1 MYKKDQTQKKREYL
15 LTFFRNCV
23 IAVKKLKIE
32 STCLVYLLNILVA
45 SKRGEKSFLVKAL
58 KVLRAIFLE
67 GHPSLPLDTAWKM
80 KESVDFSAINIPISN
95 VLIYEEGFNVE
106 DKKVGFFRLKKNR
119 LSVL

>member
-1 MYKKDQTQKKREYL
+1 M
-15 LTFFRNCV
+15 
-23 IAVKKLKIE
+23 
-32 STCLVYLLNILVA
+32 A

-95 VLIYEEGFNVE
+95 VLIYEASFNVE
-106 DKKVGFFRLKKNR
+106 CRIKWVFF
-119 LSVL
+119 

>member
-1 MYKKDQTQKKREYL
+1 MMK
-15 LTFFRNCV
+15 
-23 IAVKKLKIE
+23 
-32 STCLVYLLNILVA
+32 SVYLITILNTLVA

-95 VLIYEEGFNVE
+95 VLIYEASFNV
-106 DKKVGFFRLKKNR
+106 KCRRKCVFFSSHKRIDYLY
-119 LSVL
+119 

>member
-1 MYKKDQTQKKREYL
+1 M
-15 LTFFRNCV
+15 
-23 IAVKKLKIE
+23 
-32 STCLVYLLNILVA
+32 A

-80 KESVDFSAINIPISN
+80 KESVDFSAINIPNSN

-106 DKKVGFFRLKKNR
+106 GRKKWVFFSLKKNR
-119 LSVL
+119 LSVLKIILGCLLGLSIHSSVHLYYIL

>member
-1 MYKKDQTQKKREYL
+1 
-15 LTFFRNCV
+15 
-23 IAVKKLKIE
+23 
-32 STCLVYLLNILVA
+32 VA

-95 VLIYEEGFNVE
+95 VFIYEGSFNVE
-106 DKKVGFFRLKKNR
+106 CRRKLFFLALKRIPR
-119 LSVL
+119 LSVLKIILGCLLGLSIHSSVHLYYIL

>member
-1 MYKKDQTQKKREYL
+1 M
-15 LTFFRNCV
+15 
-23 IAVKKLKIE
+23 
-32 STCLVYLLNILVA
+32 A

-95 VLIYEEGFNVE
+95 VLIYEMWRVE
-106 DKKVGFFRLKKNR
+106 KSGFFQPFKKNR
-119 LSVL
+119 LSLLKIILGVF